1 MADIVK
7 GLRDAIQDLLVPE
20 LKAVQVELKH
30 LNEAQQET
38 NKRLDT
44 MDKRFEALHAEM
56 LDLKL
61 GQREI
66 LAKLDLDKRVSR
78 IEVLLEELRK
88 QKVAN

>member
-30 LNEAQQET
+30 LKEAQQET
-38 NKRLDT
+38 NKRLDA
-44 MDKRFEALHAEM
+44 MQAEM

-66 LAKLDLDKRVSR
+66 LAKLDLDNLDKRISR
-78 IEVLLEELRK
+78 AEVFVEEIRK